1 MTSRKLCNPLT
12 RDARTRRSVY
22 LAERNIVI
30 AGAETVFEQHPGVAA
45 LGVHA
50 HYDSAGA
57 RKLVGFTIGDEGA
70 AATVWRAF
78 VESRHELHPRSVEL
92 AVFSDVFS
100 CPERGAASLTRDQL
114 ATIAHADWRA
124 LVQGLVR
131 GRRRRRRLSGGRP
144 SDVSSATD
152 PAYEQAVTAQQA
164 AATLGLR
171 IERGDKNGKHYA
183 LSADPFRSVFI
194 NSETPIEF
202 AVRRD

>member
-1 MTSRKLCNPLT
+1 MTLKKLRNPLK
-12 RDARTRRSVY
+12 RDARARRAVY
-22 LAERNIVI
+22 LAERHVVI
-30 AGAETVFEQHPGVAA
+30 AGAETLFEQHPGVAA

-57 RKLVGFTIGDEGA
+57 RKLVGFTIGGEDA

-78 VESRHELHPRSVEL
+78 VESRHGLHPRSVEL
-92 AVFSDVFS
+92 AVFTDVFS

-114 ATIAHADWRA
+114 ATIAHADWRV

-131 GRRRRRRLSGGRP
+131 GRRRRRRSGGQT

-183 LSADPFRSVFI
+183 LSADAFRSVFI

>member
-1 MTSRKLCNPLT
+1 MTLKKLRNPLP
-12 RDARTRRSVY
+12 RGARARRAVY

-50 HYDSAGA
+50 HYDSAGT

-92 AVFSDVFS
+92 AVFTDVFS

-114 ATIAHADWRA
+114 ATIAHADWHV
-124 LVQGLVR
+124 LVQALLR
-131 GRRRRRRLSGGRP
+131 GRRRRLRSGRP
-144 SDVSSATD
+144 SHVSSATD